1 MIRKAVLH
9 DARQIHQLLLT
20 YAKDGLVLP
29 RSLMEIFEAIRD
41 FYVYVDGER
50 VVGAA
55 ALNICWEDL
64 AEVRSLVVHVDSGGR
79 GIGRLLVDA
88 CLDEARELGIS
99 RVFALTYQRS
109 FFEKLGFRVIE
120 KSELPQKIWGDC
132 IKCAKFPEC
141 DEIAMS
147 VSLQDGFTP
156 PSSLRKQDVF

>member
-1 MIRKAVLH
+1 MIRKAVLQ
-9 DARQIHQLLLT
+9 DARQIHRLLLT

-41 FYVYVDGER
+41 FYVFVDQEQ

-64 AEVRSLVVHVDSGGR
+64 AEVRSLVVDAKFSGR
-79 GIGRLLVDA
+79 GIGQQLVHA
-88 CLDEARELGIS
+88 CLDEARLLGIG
-99 RVFALTYQRS
+99 RVFALTYQQA
-109 FFEKLGFRVIE
+109 FFEKLGFMVTD

-141 DEIAMS
+141 DEIAL
-147 VSLQDGFTP
+147 SL
-156 PSSLRKQDVF
+156 SLGND

>member
-1 MIRKAVLH
+1 MIRKAVLQ
-9 DARQIHQLLLT
+9 DARQIHRLLLT

-41 FYVYVDGER
+41 FYVYVDQEQ

-64 AEVRSLVVHVDSGGR
+64 AEVRSLVVDAKSSGR
-79 GIGRLLVDA
+79 GIGQKLVQA
-88 CLDEARELGIS
+88 CLDEARLLGIG
-99 RVFALTYQRS
+99 RVFALTYQQA
-109 FFEKLGFRVIE
+109 FFEKLGFTVIE

-141 DEIAMS
+141 DEIAL
-147 VSLQDGFTP
+147 SL
-156 PSSLRKQDVF
+156 SLGND